1 MKKVPE
7 GHNTL
12 DRSPYCGDPGALVS
26 YLYNDGSAEELAA
39 IGAHVQVCD
48 ACTAEIASLGDTR
61 DVLSTWSPPQTELGL
76 TLSASDA
83 LPVSSPSPA
92 PMPSMVMAVADD
104 LPWWRQSTPV
114 WMQAVAATMVFA
126 AGMAIGTGRGVSSP
140 SSGTNASAAPTSAP
154 AVGVSRSELTALE
167 ERLRGEL
174 TRLSSAST
182 PAQPVAV
189 RNTDDEAMTKRFR
202 ALLSDSEERQRGE
215 LALRTAQLLRD
226 IEIQRQVDVATLRN
240 DIGKIQGATG
250 AELRRQRDLTD
261 QLINR
266 VGLPGG
272 VK

>member
-7 GHNTL
+7 GHNPL

-39 IGAHVQVCD
+39 IGAHVQACA
-48 ACTAEIASLGDTR
+48 ACTSDIAALGDTR

-83 LPVSSPSPA
+83 LPVSSPLPV
-92 PMPSMVMAVADD
+92 PSMSMAVADD

-126 AGMAIGTGRGVSSP
+126 AGMAIGTGRGVSP
-140 SSGTNASAAPTSAP
+140 SSSGGSTASATPASAP
-154 AVGVSRSELTALE
+154 AVGVSRSELAALE
-167 ERLRGEL
+167 VRLRGEL

-182 PAQPVAV
+182 PAQPVSV

-202 ALLSDSEERQRGE
+202 ALLSESEERQRGE

-226 IEIQRQVDVATLRN
+226 IEIQRKVDVATLQQ
-240 DIGKIQGATG
+240 DILKIQGITG
-250 AELRRQRDLTD
+250 AELKRQGEL
-261 QLINR
+261 QNILINR
-266 VGLPGG
+266 VGLQGG

>member
-7 GHNTL
+7 GHSPLN
-12 DRSPYCGDPGALVS
+12 RSPYCGDPGALVS

-39 IGAHVQVCD
+39 IGAHVQSCD
-48 ACTAEIASLGDTR
+48 ACAAEIASLGDTR

-83 LPVSSPSPA
+83 LPVSSPSPV
-92 PMPSMVMAVADD
+92 PSVAMAVADD
-104 LPWWRQSTPV
+104 LPWWRQSAPV
-114 WMQAVAATMVFA
+114 WMQAVAATLVFA
-126 AGMAIGTGRGVSSP
+126 AGMAIGTGRGVSP
-140 SSGTNASAAPTSAP
+140 VSSDTTASATPTSAP
-154 AVGVSRSELTALE
+154 AVGVSRSELAALE

-182 PAQPVAV
+182 PAQPVTV

-202 ALLSDSEERQRGE
+202 ALLSESEERQRGE

-240 DIGKIQGATG
+240 DIGKIQGVTG
-250 AELRRQRDLTD
+250 AELRRQQELTD

>member
-1 MKKVPE
+1 VQ
-7 GHNTL
+7 
-12 DRSPYCGDPGALVS
+12 SCG
-26 YLYNDGSAEELAA
+26 
-39 IGAHVQVCD
+39 
-48 ACTAEIASLGDTR
+48 ACASEIASLGDTR

-83 LPVSSPSPA
+83 LPVSSPLPA
-92 PMPSMVMAVADD
+92 SVPLVSMAVADD

-126 AGMAIGTGRGVSSP
+126 AGMAIGTGRGVSPS
-140 SSGTNASAAPTSAP
+140 SSGTTASATPTSAP
-154 AVGVSRSELTALE
+154 AVGVTRSELAALE

-189 RNTDDEAMTKRFR
+189 RNTDDEAMTRRFR
-202 ALLSDSEERQRGE
+202 ALLSESEERQRGE
-215 LALRTAQLLRD
+215 LALRTAQVLRD
-226 IEIQRQVDVATLRN
+226 IEIQRKLDIATIQN
-240 DIGKIQGATG
+240 DLGKIQGVIG
-250 AELRRQRDLTD
+250 PELRRQRDLTD